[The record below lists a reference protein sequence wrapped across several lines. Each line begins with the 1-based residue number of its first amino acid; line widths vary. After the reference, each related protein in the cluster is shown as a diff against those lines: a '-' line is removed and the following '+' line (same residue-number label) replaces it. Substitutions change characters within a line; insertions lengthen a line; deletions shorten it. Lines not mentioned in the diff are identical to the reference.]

1 MATKTEE
8 SRSHHKIS
16 LDRKIRVNIPSVVSK
31 KVSEKI
37 IYIYIYT
44 YLEIEKINLKLKIIE
59 LRFFVHVFA
68 VETSGSSFKQHQF
81 SRV

>member
-16 LDRKIRVNIPSVVSK
+16 LDRKIRVNIRSVVSK

-37 IYIYIYT
+37 IYIYT